1 LRFKQPIFLLLFFLS
16 IFIFLPHMQAGAE
29 GKENKYDYKS
39 PEFKAVAS
47 QFMCTCGCGQDH
59 YACDM
64 AGCKNTEAFK
74 RDLLS
79 MMMDGKTKDEI
90 REYYVNTLG
99 EEILTAPE
107 KKGFSLLAWVLP
119 FAAIGGAGT
128 GIFFVIHRW
137 VRRRNESP
145 NIERTVE
152 SEDEV
157 EREIISSI
165 IEEERKKYL

>member
-1 LRFKQPIFLLLFFLS
+1 MFVFQGAFAVL
-16 IFIFLPHMQAGAE
+16 GAE
-29 GKENKYDYKS
+29 NKAIDLKS

-74 RDLLS
+74 AELVD
-79 MMMDGKTKDEI
+79 MMGKGMNKDEI
-90 REYYVNTLG
+90 REYYVKALG

-107 KKGFSLLAWVLP
+107 KKGFSLAAWVLP

-128 GIFFVIHRW
+128 GVFFIIRKWVMKNAGGQDMVDIHEE
-137 VRRRNESP
+137 N
-145 NIERTVE
+145 
-152 SEDEV
+152 DEV
-157 EREIISSI
+157 EEEILSSI

>member
-1 LRFKQPIFLLLFFLS
+1 MNKKVSIGLLLILFVFQGAFAAL
-16 IFIFLPHMQAGAE
+16 GAE
-29 GKENKYDYKS
+29 NKSINLKS
-39 PEFKAVAS
+39 KEFKAVAS

-74 RDLLS
+74 AELVD
-79 MMMDGKTKDEI
+79 MMEKGMNKDEI
-90 REYYVNTLG
+90 REYYVKALG

-107 KKGFSLLAWVLP
+107 KKGFSLAAWVLP

-128 GIFFVIHRW
+128 GVFFIIRKW
-137 VRRRNESP
+137 VKKSAGGQDLVDSHLES
-145 NIERTVE
+145 
-152 SEDEV
+152 DEV
-157 EREIISSI
+157 EEEILSSI

>member
-1 LRFKQPIFLLLFFLS
+1 MKSKRPVMLLILLLTLQVLS
-16 IFIFLPHMQAGAE
+16 AQSHAAE
-29 GKENKYDYKS
+29 NNGDYDYKS

-47 QFMCTCGCGQDH
+47 QFLCTCGCGQDH

-79 MMMDGKTKDEI
+79 LMKEGKNKDEI

-107 KKGFSLLAWVLP
+107 KKGFSLMAWVLP

-128 GIFFVIHRW
+128 GIFLVLHRW
-137 VRRRNESP
+137 VRRRGAT
-145 NIERTVE
+145 IIKVDLVE
-152 SEDEV
+152 TEDEV
-157 EREIISSI
+157 EREIFSSI

>member
-1 LRFKQPIFLLLFFLS
+1 MASRFVSLLTFLLVLQVISSQVF
-16 IFIFLPHMQAGAE
+16 AE
-29 GKENKYDYKS
+29 GTQNQYDYKS

-74 RDLLS
+74 RDLLA
-79 MMMDGKTKDEI
+79 MMKAGKDKDEI

-99 EEILTAPE
+99 EGILTAPE
-107 KKGFSLLAWVLP
+107 KKGFSLSAWVVP

-128 GIFFVIHRW
+128 GIFFLIRRW
-137 VRRRNESP
+137 VRRQQDANNQEDTF
-145 NIERTVE
+145 EL
-152 SEDEV
+152 EDEV
-157 EREIISSI
+157 ESEIISSM
-165 IEEERKKYL
+165 IEKERKKYY

>member
-1 LRFKQPIFLLLFFLS
+1 MNKKISIGLLLIL
-16 IFIFLPHMQAGAE
+16 FIFQGAFAVLGAE
-29 GKENKYDYKS
+29 NKTIDLKS

-59 YACDM
+59 FACDM

-74 RDLLS
+74 AELVD
-79 MMMDGKTKDEI
+79 MMEKGMNKDEI
-90 REYYVNTLG
+90 REYYVKALG

-107 KKGFSLLAWVLP
+107 KKGFSLAAWILP

-128 GIFFVIHRW
+128 GVFFMVRKW
-137 VRRRNESP
+137 VKKNADGQDMTDDQLE
-145 NIERTVE
+145 N
-152 SEDEV
+152 DEV
-157 EREIISSI
+157 EEEILSSI

>member
-1 LRFKQPIFLLLFFLS
+1 MITRQPVFLLLFFLS
-16 IFIFLPHMQAGAE
+16 AFVFLPHLQAGAE
-29 GKENKYDYKS
+29 GTENKYDYKS
-39 PEFKAVAS
+39 QEFKAVAS

-79 MMMDGKTKDEI
+79 MMKEGKTKDEI

-107 KKGFSLLAWVLP
+107 KKGFSLMAWVLP

-128 GIFFVIHRW
+128 GILFVIHRW
-137 VRRRNESP
+137 VRKRKESS
-145 NIERTVE
+145 IMEDTGDSV
-152 SEDEV
+152 DEV
-157 EREIISSI
+157 ENEILSSM